1 MALNSGSRCSIYSIT
16 PSSPIRTAHRMA
28 RVEETMTR
36 RRPRLSA
43 AAIGTPDVVAGNP
56 LVGSGAARDVQVGL
70 KLTF

>member
-1 MALNSGSRCSIYSIT
+1 
-16 PSSPIRTAHRMA
+16 
-28 RVEETMTR
+28 MTR

-56 LVGSGAARDVQVGL
+56 VVGSGDTRAIQVGL